1 MVNSNRKIAHG
12 IPDLISR
19 KTCFFSFDYLSKKK
33 KKAFVHL
40 FIQFIHST
48 FNKYLFFNLS
58 VLDTL
63 VGTENSMMSKTVMK
77 MNEVRCSDFIRK

>member
-1 MVNSNRKIAHG
+1 MAY
-12 IPDLISR
+12 LILSAG
-19 KTCFFSFDYLSKKK
+19 KPASFHLTTSQRRK

-77 MNEVRCSDFIRK
+77 MNEVRCYDFIRK